1 MHIEQTLTQMRTLRL
16 SHMAKAMEDRVGKG
30 EHKQLSCEEFLGLLI
45 EEEYHARKN
54 RKLSRMIGRAN
65 FKPEGACLENIKYK
79 AERGFGKSDL
89 NPFRSPKWV
98 MAHQNVLF
106 IGPTGAGKTYLAEAI
121 ALEACKMG
129 YGSLKI
135 SYKRLFEELR
145 NARGTGQYLKY
156 LDKMAACEVLLLDD
170 FGIGAI
176 TEQEGA
182 DLMEILEERL
192 QKSSTLVTSQ
202 YPIELW
208 HTRLP
213 DPTTADAICDRLV
226 SGAIILNLK
235 GESLRKEAIT
245 IDENDRQE

>member
-1 MHIEQTLTQMRTLRL
+1 MHIEQTLTQMRALRL
-16 SHMAKAMEDRVGKG
+16 SQMATATEERMAKG

-79 AERGFGKSDL
+79 PERGFGKSDV
-89 NPFRSPKWV
+89 NPFRSGQWIKS
-98 MAHQNVLF
+98 HQNVILV
-106 IGPTGAGKTYLAEAI
+106 GPTGAGKTYLAEAI
-121 ALEACKMG
+121 AMEACKMG
-129 YGSLKI
+129 HGGFKI

-156 LDKMAACEVLLLDD
+156 LDRIAEIEVLLIDD
-170 FGIGAI
+170 FGIGSI
-176 TEQEGA
+176 SEQEGA

-202 YPIELW
+202 YPAELW

-226 SGAIILNLK
+226 SGAIVFNLK
-235 GESLRKEAIT
+235 GESLRKEARSV
-245 IDENDRQE
+245 DENDR